1 MSLILN
7 GVLCTTIEQLETQMD
22 GLSETQK
29 TILRND
35 FNGISNAGIVTNIPF
50 AVTPRQIRLALLG
63 AGISVATIEAAIDSL
78 PEPNKS
84 AARITWEYSVE
95 FQRSNPLIQS
105 MSPML
110 GLTSEQ
116 VDQLFLIASTL

>member
-1 MSLILN
+1 MGLILN
-7 GVLCTTIEQLETQMD
+7 GVMCNTLEELESQMT

-35 FNGISNAGIVTNIPF
+35 FNGSSNSGVVTNIPF

-63 AGISVATIEAAIDSL
+63 AGISISTIENAIDSL

-116 VDQLFLIASTL
+116 VDQLFIIASTL